1 MTRSTFRG
9 FFAERRNHL
18 LTGAFAN
25 TGGDFSDFRDV
36 LAVQT
41 QCAQLFRGERAGN
54 KFTTDRHRR
63 RRHGCCRFNDRRL
76 RPCT

>member
-63 RRHGCCRFNDRRL
+63 R
-76 RPCT
+76 